1 MDINN
6 LVLNKGCPIC
16 KSENIQDKKK
26 IESKHNEINL
36 VFSLKKCLDCRH
48 RYLSKFPTEKNLEEL
63 YKNNSK
69 YVFGHELDE
78 EYEKNRF
85 KDGGFKSVLPF
96 NEHWIF
102 NFININQAGEYFE
115 IGPGLCRLYKTFYE
129 KNWHC
134 EGLDL
139 QPFIKAPGIIDGLE
153 KIKDNSEDVAV
164 ALDVIEHTI
173 NPNKFLSEINNKL
186 KIDGKVFL
194 SFPNSDSFKSK
205 ILNNK
210 WGMIAPVAHLNFFSK
225 KSIKISLENNNFKVI
240 YLKNYS
246 LANPK
251 RFTKNL
257 IKLPFRLLKD
267 LIFLNFMSF
276 YERIKETVITF
287 FDIINGDQMMVVAK
301 KIK

>member
-6 LVLNKGCPIC
+6 LVLNICCPIC

-36 VFSLKKCLDCRH
+36 AFSLKKCLDCRH

-78 EYEKNRF
+78 EHEKNKF

-115 IGPGLCRLYKTFYE
+115 IGPGLCRLYKTFYK

-139 QPFIKAPGIIDGLE
+139 QPFIKAPGIIDSLE
-153 KIKDNSEDVAV
+153 KIKDNSKDIAV